1 MRTPPSLQGKTI
13 AVLMGGPGSE
23 REISL
28 VSAASVSRALRTLEG
43 VTVVD
48 VDVKDANFTLPPDTD
63 LAYNVIHGTFGEDGQ
78 LQEILEARGVPY
90 TGAGSASSRVAFD
103 KILTKERL
111 SKAGV
116 PTPECEYWR
125 LKESEAPVMELPY
138 VVKPPREGSSVGVHI
153 IKKKEDLAAARED
166 VARYTEVA
174 MVETFVEGKE
184 LTVGILGEQTFPVIH
199 IAPRSGFYDMNNKY
213 PWLNDA
219 GGTDYICP
227 ADLPPDVTQQVQAAA
242 LQTHQ
247 SLGVEVYSRV
257 DILLD
262 AQNRPWVL
270 ELNTIPGM
278 TESSLLPKGALAT
291 GIDFTELCV
300 GIAEQSL
307 NLTRPA

>member
-1 MRTPPSLQGKTI
+1 
-13 AVLMGGPGSE
+13 
-23 REISL
+23 
-28 VSAASVSRALRTLEG
+28 
-43 VTVVD
+43 
-48 VDVKDANFTLPPDTD
+48 
-63 LAYNVIHGTFGEDGQ
+63 
-78 LQEILEARGVPY
+78 
-90 TGAGSASSRVAFD
+90 
-103 KILTKERL
+103 
-111 SKAGV
+111 
-116 PTPECEYWR
+116 
-125 LKESEAPVMELPY
+125 
-138 VVKPPREGSSVGVHI
+138 
-153 IKKKEDLAAARED
+153 
-166 VARYTEVA
+166 

-227 ADLPPDVTQQVQAAA
+227 ADLPPDVTQQVQTAA

-247 SLGVEVYSRV
+247 SLGIEVYSRV

-278 TESSLLPKGALAT
+278 TESSLLPKGALAA